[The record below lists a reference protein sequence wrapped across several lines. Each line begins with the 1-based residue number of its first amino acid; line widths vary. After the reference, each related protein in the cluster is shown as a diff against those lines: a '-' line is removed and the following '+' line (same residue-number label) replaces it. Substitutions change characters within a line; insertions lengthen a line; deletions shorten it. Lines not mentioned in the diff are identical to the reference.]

1 MDDETHGDESPDTNP
16 PTSADDDAYDAEID
30 ASSVEASSVDASDT
44 GYDAAG
50 AALGVLSP
58 DEAAAVLAAA
68 QDDPALANDL
78 AEFQAVVAE
87 LARMGPS
94 VSINRGRSAGIRSR
108 LVSRAAATRA
118 GRPVPRLSG
127 PIALSAISR
136 PNSEPEK
143 GPTMQAPPGGAPE
156 RRGTTRLS
164 TERRTG
170 ANPVTPAIER
180 RGRFWKRT
188 LGVLAVAAIVLT
200 AAGIFQLWRERDVRG
215 GGSAAAAV
223 AATSIATHD
232 SLFQTVL
239 VLREQLAKRDSMI
252 AALRNP
258 RTRVVD
264 LASYSPPA
272 PPGRA
277 FWDQSRQ
284 HLMLSMNG
292 MKAPAAGRTYQLW
305 VMARGHAQPISAG
318 TFMPDSSG
326 RADMTM
332 PVPIEPGQLRRV
344 AITEE
349 PMGGSQAPT
358 GTILFASR

>member
-1 MDDETHGDESPDTNP
+1 MDHDETHGHDDGSPDT
-16 PTSADDDAYDAEID
+16 TRFESDEGADETDIGP
-30 ASSVEASSVDASDT
+30 SQGDASDT

-58 DEAAAVLAAA
+58 EEAAAVLAAA
-68 QDDPALANDL
+68 QNDPALANDL
-78 AEFQAVVAE
+78 ADFQAVVAE

-94 VSINRGRSAGIRSR
+94 ASINRGRSAGIRSR
-108 LVSRAAATRA
+108 LVSRAAASRV
-118 GRPVPRLSG
+118 GRPVPRQSG
-127 PIALSAISR
+127 PISLAALNR
-136 PNSEPEK
+136 PSGDAEK
-143 GPTMQAPPGGAPE
+143 SVTTQTAPSGRSE

-170 ANPVTPAIER
+170 SNPVAPPVER
-180 RGRFWKRT
+180 RGRFWKRA
-188 LGVLAVAAIVLT
+188 LGALAAAAILLT
-200 AAGIFQLWRERDVRG
+200 AAGVFQLWRDRDVRY

-239 VLREQLAKRDSMI
+239 SLREQLAKRDSMI

-258 RTRVVD
+258 RTRVVE
-264 LASYSPPA
+264 LASYSPPT

-277 FWDQSRQ
+277 FWDQSHQ
-284 HLMLSMNG
+284 HLMLTING
-292 MKAPAAGRTYQLW
+292 MKPPAAGRTYQLW

-318 TFMPDSSG
+318 TFAPDSSG
-326 RADMTM
+326 RAEMTM
-332 PVPIEPGQLRRV
+332 PVPVEPGRLRRV

-349 PMGGSQAPT
+349 PMGGSAAPT
-358 GTILFASR
+358 GAILFASQ

>member
-1 MDDETHGDESPDTNP
+1 MDDDTHDDTHDDMRDET
-16 PTSADDDAYDAEID
+16 ADDGDAYEADAPD
-30 ASSVEASSVDASDT
+30 VSDT
-44 GYDAAG
+44 GYDTAG

-58 DEAAAVLAAA
+58 EEAAAVLAAA
-68 QDDPALANDL
+68 QNDPALANDL

-94 VSINRGRSAGIRSR
+94 AAINRGRSAGIRSR
-108 LVSRAAATRA
+108 LVSRAAASRV
-118 GRPVPRLSG
+118 GRPVPRQSG
-127 PIALSAISR
+127 PIALSTINR
-136 PNSEPEK
+136 PSGEFEK
-143 GPTMQAPPGGAPE
+143 GAAMQTPPGGRPE

-170 ANPVTPAIER
+170 ANPVIPAVER

-188 LGVLAVAAIVLT
+188 LGALAVAAVVLT
-200 AAGIFQLWRERDVRG
+200 AVGIFELWRERDVRG
-215 GGSAAAAV
+215 GGSAAASI

-239 VLREQLAKRDSMI
+239 TLREQLAKRDSMI

-258 RTRVVD
+258 RTRVVE
-264 LASYSPPA
+264 LASYAPPT

-277 FWDQSRQ
+277 FWDQSHQ
-284 HLMLSMNG
+284 HLMLTIDG
-292 MKAPAAGRTYQLW
+292 MKPPAEGRTYQLW
-305 VMARGHAQPISAG
+305 VMARGHSQPISAG

-326 RADMTM
+326 RAEMTM
-332 PVPIEPGQLRRV
+332 PVPVEPGRLRRV

-349 PMGGSQAPT
+349 PMGGSLAPT

>member
-1 MDDETHGDESPDTNP
+1 MDHDETHGHDDGSPDT
-16 PTSADDDAYDAEID
+16 TRFESDEGADETDIGP
-30 ASSVEASSVDASDT
+30 SQGDASDT

-68 QDDPALANDL
+68 QNDPALANDL

-94 VSINRGRSAGIRSR
+94 ASINRGRSAGIRSR
-108 LVSRAAATRA
+108 LVSRAAASRI
-118 GRPVPRLSG
+118 GRPVPRQSG
-127 PIALSAISR
+127 PISLAAINR
-136 PNSEPEK
+136 PSGDAEK
-143 GPTMQAPPGGAPE
+143 SVTTQTPPSGRPE

-170 ANPVTPAIER
+170 SNPVTPAVER
-180 RGRFWKRT
+180 RGRFWKRA
-188 LGVLAVAAIVLT
+188 LGGLAAAAVLLT
-200 AAGIFQLWRERDVRG
+200 AAGVFQLWRDRDVRY

-239 VLREQLAKRDSMI
+239 SLREQLAKRDSMI

-258 RTRVVD
+258 RTRVVE
-264 LASYSPPA
+264 LASYSPPT

-277 FWDQSRQ
+277 FWDQSHQ
-284 HLMLSMNG
+284 HLMLTING
-292 MKAPAAGRTYQLW
+292 MKPPATGRTYQLW

-318 TFMPDSSG
+318 TFAPDSSG
-326 RADMTM
+326 RAEMTM
-332 PVPIEPGQLRRV
+332 PVPVEPGRLRRV

-349 PMGGSQAPT
+349 PMGGSPAPT
-358 GTILFASR
+358 GAILFASR